1 MDIFKKLKEL
11 DLPIG
16 EYVVIGSGILAALNL
31 REAND
36 LDIAVSDKLF
46 KELQSKPEFKTRIKY
61 GKFFLHLDDVEIIS
75 KLNWEHYPTTINEA
89 INSALMINGFPF
101 LNIEETIKFKRAMGR
116 KKDFKDIELLE
127 NFKNRTKIKL

>member
-75 KLNWEHYPTTINEA
+75 RLNWEHYPTIINEA
-89 INSALMINGFPF
+89 INSALMINDFPF

-127 NFKNRTKIKL
+127 NFKK